1 MRVDDGVRLY
11 VDGKMLDGSY
21 EDAKPFADG
30 WAAVKQHGKWGFIN
44 TAGEIMIDFQYDNA
58 LSFGQHL
65 AAVQQRSRLG
75 IYQLAGQDGDRAEF
89 PGCQKLLRWERGSEN
104 SRWLEVH
111 HTS

>member
-44 TAGEIMIDFQYDNA
+44 TAGEIMIDF
-58 LSFGQHL
+58 S
-65 AAVQQRSRLG
+65 V
-75 IYQLAGQDGDRAEF
+75 
-89 PGCQKLLRWERGSEN
+89 
-104 SRWLEVH
+104 
-111 HTS
+111 